1 MNLRRIFVAAVIRR
15 LAYAVVA
22 LAIAALVIGNA
33 RAAVCGVP
41 TQAEV
46 AVSGG
51 SSTLYSTREAAYN
64 ACRAAVGQTIVN
76 TQNNNVIS
84 TITLCERNGSLNHHR
99 LIATSSG
106 TRHTAQCSTTTQG
119 AGTPGA
125 VSTVSTGWAWSSEC
139 APGQIYNPF
148 ANQCQ
153 ATCSGRPSSV
163 QTFLPL
169 SGSKQCFGGCV
180 VTYMQNGDDTTS
192 TRSYSGAMCGN
203 DQFKQDCGSGY
214 FWNGY
219 MGVCQPVQP
228 DCPTGQVLVSG
239 GQCKPENQCPDGMVS
254 VPGSTPGA
262 IQQGALYCKPS
273 EDTCPQG
280 MVRAPS
286 GQCLPG
292 DGQCAAGE
300 ARRKDGTCGK
310 DDNGDGTADDEDE
323 DDTNDSDKE
332 SFSGGDSCTAPPS
345 CAGGPIDC
353 GMARIQW
360 RIDCNTRT
368 KVNITGGA
376 CEAVPQCV
384 GENCRAME
392 YAQLLQQW
400 RTACA
405 LEKMADA
412 GAGDGPVGDANKNG
426 VADVLEGNFTPST
439 GGTGDTE
446 TGVSVKTVGTSLLNT
461 DNIFGAGACPQPP
474 TFQIM
479 GVTVSG
485 ADFPHW
491 CNAMVILR
499 GCILIFGAF
508 TAVKILMGWGF

>member
-1 MNLRRIFVAAVIRR
+1 MNPGRIFANALARRFAYVIVAA
-15 LAYAVVA
+15 A
-22 LAIAALVIGNA
+22 LAWIGLGEA
-33 RAAVCGVP
+33 RAQSA
-41 TQAEV
+41 QACSSYAEMCTRPVAYQACRTHVDQSTGNGRHVIANCVYYEV
-46 AVSGG
+46 
-51 SSTLYSTREAAYN
+51 SSTHGYYQ
-64 ACRAAVGQTIVN
+64 G
-76 TQNNNVIS
+76 
-84 TITLCERNGSLNHHR
+84 
-99 LIATSSG
+99 G
-106 TRHTAQCSTTTQG
+106 TCVTA
-119 AGTPGA
+119 
-125 VSTVSTGWAWSSEC
+125 
-139 APGQIYNPF
+139 APGQ
-148 ANQCQ
+148 CQ
-153 ATCSGRPSSV
+153 PATSNLKNFMHATACPSGQVWNSQTNDCQLPCTGRPSTV

-203 DQFKQDCGSGY
+203 NQFKANCGAG
-214 FWNGY
+214 FVWNGY
-219 MGVCQPVQP
+219 MGLCQPVTP
-228 DCPTGQVLVSG
+228 DCPTGQIREGS
-239 GQCKPENQCPDGMVS
+239 QCKPENQCGGGMVS
-254 VPGSTPGA
+254 VTAGTPGA
-262 IQQGALYCKPS
+262 IQQGALYCKPAD
-273 EDTCPQG
+273 DTCPQG
-280 MVRAPS
+280 TIKAPS

-292 DGQCAAGE
+292 EGQCAAGE

-310 DDNGDGTADDEDE
+310 DDNGDGTADDEDQ

-376 CEAVPQCV
+376 CKTVPQCV

-412 GAGDGPVGDANKNG
+412 GAGDGAVGDANKNG

-446 TGVSVKTVGTSLLNT
+446 TGVSVKSVGTSLLNT
-461 DNIFGAGACPQPP
+461 DNIFGGGSCPQPP

-479 GVTVSG
+479 GVSVSG

>member
-1 MNLRRIFVAAVIRR
+1 MNFGRIFANAMARRIAYVIVAA
-15 LAYAVVA
+15 A
-22 LAIAALVIGNA
+22 LAWFGLGDAKAQACTGNPSGCTRQQAYDACLVYLPSILVSASYTGRCHTTALPAAA
-33 RAAVCGVP
+33 
-41 TQAEV
+41 
-46 AVSGG
+46 
-51 SSTLYSTREAAYN
+51 
-64 ACRAAVGQTIVN
+64 
-76 TQNNNVIS
+76 
-84 TITLCERNGSLNHHR
+84 
-99 LIATSSG
+99 SG
-106 TRHTAQCSTTTQG
+106 TYSAQRSFNGGTFNTIGPGFRWDGGCGSGQEWNDFTFKCQQNCS
-119 AGTPGA
+119 
-125 VSTVSTGWAWSSEC
+125 S
-139 APGQIYNPF
+139 
-148 ANQCQ
+148 
-153 ATCSGRPSSV
+153 RPSSV

-169 SGSKQCFGGCV
+169 SGSKQCYNGCV
-180 VTYMQNGDDTTS
+180 VTYVQNGDDTTS
-192 TRSYSGAMCGN
+192 TRSVTGGVCGN
-203 DQFKQDCGSGY
+203 DNFKQNCPSGT

-219 MGVCQPVQP
+219 MGVCQPVTP
-228 DCPTGQVLVSG
+228 DCPDGQVREG

-254 VPGSTPGA
+254 VPGGTPGA
-262 IQQGALYCKPS
+262 INQGALYCKPS

-280 MVRAPS
+280 MVRSPS

-376 CEAVPQCV
+376 CTTVPQCV

-412 GAGDGPVGDANKNG
+412 GAGDGPVGDSNNNG

-461 DNIFGAGACPQPP
+461 DNIFGGGSCPQPP

>member
-1 MNLRRIFVAAVIRR
+1 MDFRRILANAVARRVAFLLVAALFAWLGVGV
-15 LAYAVVA
+15 AKAHSPYPCDSYAKNCTIAQAQTQASNVANANAHCIVVSA
-22 LAIAALVIGNA
+22 GLIGSISSTY
-33 RAAVCGVP
+33 RAAGDYFVMTIVCKTSSGV
-41 TQAEV
+41 
-46 AVSGG
+46 
-51 SSTLYSTREAAYN
+51 
-64 ACRAAVGQTIVN
+64 TIVN
-76 TQNNNVIS
+76 GAQEPYYFTTGCLTGESWNNY
-84 TITLCERNGSLNHHR
+84 TL
-99 LIATSSG
+99 
-106 TRHTAQCSTTTQG
+106 
-119 AGTPGA
+119 
-125 VSTVSTGWAWSSEC
+125 EC
-139 APGQIYNPF
+139 Q
-148 ANQCQ
+148 QS
-153 ATCSGRPSSV
+153 CSGRQSTV

-180 VTYMQNGDDTTS
+180 VTYAQNGDDETS

-203 DQFKQDCGSGY
+203 DQFKQECGAGF

-228 DCPTGQVLVSG
+228 DCPAGQVSQG
-239 GQCKPENQCPDGMVS
+239 GQCKPENQCPDGMIAVT
-254 VPGSTPGA
+254 GSTPGA
-262 IQQGALYCKPS
+262 IASGSLTCKPA
-273 EDTCPQG
+273 EDTCPSGQI
-280 MVRAPS
+280 RSTS

-292 DGQCAAGE
+292 EGQCAAGE

-310 DDNGDGTADDEDE
+310 DDNGDGTADDDDD

-332 SFSGGDSCTAPPS
+332 SFSGGDTCTAPPS
-345 CAGGPIDC
+345 CAGGAIDC

-368 KVNITGGA
+368 KVNISGGT
-376 CEAVPQCV
+376 CNAVPQCV

-400 RTACA
+400 RSACA
-405 LEKMADA
+405 LEKLAK
-412 GAGDGPVGDANKNG
+412 GEGGEGSGPVGDANKNG
-426 VADVLEGNFTPST
+426 VADVLEGNLTPST
-439 GGTGDTE
+439 GGDGDTE
-446 TGVSVKTVGTSLLNT
+446 TGVGVKTVGTSLLST
-461 DNIFGAGACPQPP
+461 ENIFGGGSCPQPP

-491 CNAMVILR
+491 CNAMLILR